1 MGAVYRV
8 VTALALVYQ
17 VLQRLKKEAFK
28 RYFMHMLKKTLLTAC
43 ELVKYIKCY
52 RKNFN
57 MILNQQLF
65 YRKKSQKCLNQYFFF
80 VSLLVEVIDL
90 CK

>member
-17 VLQRLKKEAFK
+17 VLQRLEKEAFK

-65 YRKKSQKCLNQYFFF
+65 YRKKS
-80 VSLLVEVIDL
+80 
-90 CK
+90 